1 MTLDLPLAWALVIG
15 FALTMYVIL
24 DGFDLGVGMLLLT
37 VGNEVDRD
45 IMVRSIAPVWDG
57 NETWLVL
64 VGAGLLG

>member
-37 VGNEVDRD
+37 VGNESDRD
-45 IMVRSIAPVWDG
+45 IMVR
-57 NETWLVL
+57 
-64 VGAGLLG
+64 